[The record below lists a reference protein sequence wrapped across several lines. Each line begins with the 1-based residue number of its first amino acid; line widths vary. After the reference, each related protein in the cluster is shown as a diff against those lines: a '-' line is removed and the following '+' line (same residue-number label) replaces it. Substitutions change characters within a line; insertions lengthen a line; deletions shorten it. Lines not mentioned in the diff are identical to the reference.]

1 MAELWGILL
10 AAGSSTRLKKPKQLI
25 DVAGE
30 SALKRSTRL
39 LESITGRRTIVVLG
53 CHHERLRRE
62 LRDMHSN
69 IVFNPEWKT
78 GMASSL
84 KMAIHAL
91 PRTADGALIITCDQL
106 ELETD
111 DLQCLV
117 DAWEK
122 DPNCCVAARYADTLG
137 VPVIFPRKQFTG
149 IDDLTGDS
157 GAKRLINGNG
167 KLATIDL
174 PRAAFD
180 LDTPEDLTRLEE
192 RFSSSA

>member
-10 AAGSSTRLKKPKQLI
+10 AAGSSTRLKKPKQLV

-39 LESITGRRTIVVLG
+39 LEWITGRRTIVVLG

-62 LRDMHSN
+62 LRDLHSN

-91 PRTADGALIITCDQL
+91 PRTADGALIMTCDQL
-106 ELETD
+106 QLETA
-111 DLQCLV
+111 DLQRLV
-117 DAWEK
+117 DEWQK
-122 DPNCCVAARYADTLG
+122 DPTACVAARYADTLG
-137 VPVIFPRKQFTG
+137 VPVIFPRSQFG
-149 IDDLTGDS
+149 RIDTLDGDN

-174 PRAAFD
+174 PHAEFD
-180 LDTPEDLTRLEE
+180 LDTPEDLDRLQEH
-192 RFSSSA
+192 FPSSA